1 MTMRCG
7 PLRRGGAAALALA
20 AAGLALGAG
29 STAAA
34 PSLAEMVDFFTRL
47 AFQRPDD
54 AVIKNANLVIK
65 IDGAEAEAYRPV
77 VAARLQRLVEFTGM
91 PIEIAPPDAK
101 RFNFT
106 ITFVREEAIRI
117 RTRLEGRDSEEWVRC
132 HANRSRIVIATLP
145 SARQT
150 PAQRVVRCLDHEIM
164 HSLGVRGHAP
174 ATFAY
179 ESIMFVY
186 DNIREADGQTPWDAM
201 VLQALYDPRLPVGAT
216 QAEAR
221 PIVTAVMAELMA
233 GTHHTQLKSPPLLP
247 LGAAAIGSDYLA
259 PGPGGE
265 RRPGIAIQGNA
276 GGAVLAAAE
285 GTVTLATRTTSGEIW
300 IDHPA
305 LAFGEPYMVRTVYRG
320 LGTLKVAPGDR
331 VLRGQA
337 IATLEPPH
345 LLEFE
350 TRVTQGP
357 GQVQAVTP
365 HFFWYDGPGR
375 VACFDPARTYPRDA
389 DDAGAALPG
398 RALKVTYPLKCG

>member
-1 MTMRCG
+1 MTT
-7 PLRRGGAAALALA
+7 LRGMWRWGAAVALALA
-20 AAGLALGAG
+20 AAGPA
-29 STAAA
+29 AAA
-34 PSLAEMVDFFTRL
+34 PSLAEMVDFFARL

-65 IDGAEAEAYRPV
+65 LEGTEVEVYRPMV
-77 VAARLQRLVEFTGM
+77 VARLQRLVELTGM
-91 PIEIAPPDAK
+91 PIEVAPADAK

-106 ITFVREEAIRI
+106 ITFVREETVRI

-201 VLQALYDPRLPVGAT
+201 VLQALYDPRLRVGAT

-221 PIVTAVMAELMA
+221 PIVTAVMTELLA
-233 GTHHTQLKSPPLLP
+233 GSHHTQLKSPPLLP
-247 LGAAAIGSDYLA
+247 PGAAAIGDDYLA
-259 PGPGGE
+259 QGPGGD
-265 RRPGIAIQGNA
+265 RRPLIAIQGKPDA
-276 GGAVLAAAE
+276 PVLAAAE
-285 GTVTLATRTTSGEIW
+285 GIVTLATRTTSGDIW

-305 LAFGEPYMVRTVYRG
+305 QAFGEPYLVRTVYRG
-320 LGTLKVAPGDR
+320 LGALKVAPGDR

-337 IATLEPPH
+337 IAMLEPPH
-345 LLEFE
+345 VLEFE
-350 TRVTQGP
+350 TRITQGP
-357 GQVQAVTP
+357 GLVQAVTP

-375 VACFDPARTYPRDA
+375 VACFDPARTYPRA
-389 DDAGAALPG
+389 SDDAGTPLAG
-398 RALKVTYPLKCG
+398 RALKTTYPLMCS